1 MIISEREIMN
11 FIKLRAL
18 LVPGASD
25 PDTMFKRLEF
35 KVTRDM
41 LLNMVNRS
49 PMGASEAE
57 DLVKKHLG
65 TKFAEECLGTL
76 EIRSEREWHTDS
88 VKYEMGAVV
97 ISKREFMDIIR
108 FCVENYAPPLEG
120 LNDANNSQ
128 NETEGT

>member
-35 KVTRDM
+35 KVTREM
-41 LLNMVNRS
+41 LMNMVNRS

-108 FCVENYAPPLEG
+108 FCVENYAPKLDDSSTI
-120 LNDANNSQ
+120 NDYQ
-128 NETEGT
+128 ED

>member
-1 MIISEREIMN
+1 MISDRDISN

-35 KVTRDM
+35 KVTREM
-41 LLNMVNRS
+41 LLSMIQRS

-57 DLVKKHLG
+57 ELVKNHLG
-65 TKFAEECLGTL
+65 IKFAEECLKNL
-76 EIRSEREWHTDS
+76 EIKSEREWQSDS

-97 ISKREFMDIIR
+97 ISKREFMEIIR
-108 FCVENYAPPLEG
+108 FCVENYSPKLDGPSTA
-120 LNDANNSQ
+120 NDYQ
-128 NETEGT
+128 EQDY

>member
-35 KVTRDM
+35 KVTREM
-41 LLNMVNRS
+41 LMNMVNRS

-76 EIRSEREWHTDS
+76 EIRSEREWHSDS

-108 FCVENYAPPLEG
+108 FCVENYAPKLDDSSTI
-120 LNDANNSQ
+120 NDYQ
-128 NETEGT
+128 ED